1 MQKLFIGSVI
11 VLMLGAAFSL
21 SGFAQARASS
31 SASTDGPV
39 RATVGTFVLEEGS
52 RIAFELR
59 RSDPCP
65 CMCGDIFVTGM
76 SVVDRAGKEVYRDE
90 VDSVPYTDWTGMWDL
105 SRADGTPVA
114 PGEYTILIRTS
125 LGEFRAEV
133 KIVPPGE
140 ESFSGRLCA
149 TASVCGLGL
158 DVYHL
163 VTKDDDGKTIP
174 LRAGDKVMIALPG
187 NPTTGYEWTGPD
199 ALPAGVLEPIPG
211 VNYRPES
218 GLIGAGGTFLFRY
231 AAIGPGRVELSFSYR
246 RPWEEA
252 PASDSFSIVI
262 SVGGV

>member
-1 MQKLFIGSVI
+1 MVATSMKSRIPFRGMTFPAEITVKRERERSFRLYPAGGYQAPPLDHETHALWGVTANEVIAMQKLFIGSVI

-133 KIVPPGE
+133 RIVHPGE
-140 ESFSGRLCA
+140 ELLRKVVRHRVGVRTGARCLP
-149 TASVCGLGL
+149 LG
-158 DVYHL
+158 HQ
-163 VTKDDDGKTIP
+163 G
-174 LRAGDKVMIALPG
+174 
-187 NPTTGYEWTGPD
+187 
-199 ALPAGVLEPIPG
+199 
-211 VNYRPES
+211 
-218 GLIGAGGTFLFRY
+218 
-231 AAIGPGRVELSFSYR
+231 
-246 RPWEEA
+246 
-252 PASDSFSIVI
+252 
-262 SVGGV
+262 